1 MRIESAEF
9 IRSAVA
15 ERDFPRDG
23 LPEVAFVGRSNVG
36 KSSLLNKLAGQ
47 RGLARV
53 SRTPGRT
60 QAVNLFLINR
70 RWYFVDLP
78 GYGYARAAKSSRAE
92 WAALMEAYLRSPA
105 GRRHAVLL
113 VDAVVGPTPLDVEA
127 WRYLDAHGVET
138 TLVATKIDKLP
149 RGRRRAALGAIRD
162 GLQLQEGS
170 SLIAFSA
177 KSGEGVPELWKEIGA
192 HVNRAASN

>member
-1 MRIESAEF
+1 MKIESAEF

-36 KSSLLNKLAGQ
+36 KSTLLNRLAGQ

-60 QAVNLFLINR
+60 QAVNLFLVNR

-78 GYGYARAAKSSRAE
+78 GYGYARAAKASREE

-105 GRRHAVLL
+105 GRRYAVQL
-113 VDAVVGPTPLDVEA
+113 VDAVVGATPLDA
-127 WRYLDAHGVET
+127 QARRYLAAHDVPT
-138 TLVATKIDKLP
+138 TLVATKIDKLS
-149 RGRRRAALGAIRD
+149 RGRRKAALDAIRD
-162 GLQLQEGS
+162 GLHLNEGS

-177 KSGEGVPELWKEIGA
+177 KSGEGVSELWKEIGA

>member
-9 IRSAVA
+9 VRSAVA

-47 RGLARV
+47 HKLARV

-60 QAVNLFLINR
+60 RAVNLFLINR
-70 RWYFVDLP
+70 RLYFVDLP
-78 GYGYARAAKSSRAE
+78 GYGYARAAKTERDE
-92 WAALMEAYLRSPA
+92 WAALMAAYLRSPA
-105 GRRHAVLL
+105 ASRRAVLL
-113 VDAVVGPTPLDVEA
+113 IDAVVGPTPLDREA
-127 WRYLDAHGVET
+127 WRYLEQHGVET

-149 RGRRRAALGAIRD
+149 RGRRRAALAAIRE
-162 GLQLQEGS
+162 GLEVQEEI

-177 KSGEGVPELWKEIGA
+177 KSGEGVAELWKEIG
-192 HVNRAASN
+192 NRPSRTASN